1 MEIKVHARNLNLTPR
16 LEEYIDK
23 KVERL
28 DRYLSNITEANLEL
42 RKEGRT
48 EQPIAQLTIRN
59 KRGMIFRV
67 EDKKQQD
74 IFAAVDMVID
84 KMYRQLQRYKTKVQ
98 SKKGSDRWTDIELE
112 DLGLAI
118 DRSPDDVQDDSS
130 DDVAEEKQVVR
141 RKNVLLSP
149 MHEEEAVEQLE
160 LLGHDFFLFL
170 NGDTGTINVLY
181 KRQDGNYGLL
191 VAEAD

>member
-1 MEIKVHARNLNLTPR
+1 MEIKVHTRNLHLTPR
-16 LEEYIDK
+16 LEDYIDK

-74 IFAAVDMVID
+74 IFAAIDIVVD
-84 KMYRQLQRYKTKVQ
+84 KMYRQLERYKSKNRR
-98 SKKGSDRWTDIELE
+98 KKGGDRWIDVDVE
-112 DLGLAI
+112 DLGL
-118 DRSPDDVQDDSS
+118 P
-130 DDVAEEKQVVR
+130 VAETEIEEAINFEEDDIKIVR
-141 RKNVLLSP
+141 RKEILLNP
-149 MHEEEAVEQLE
+149 MHEDEAIDQIE
-160 LLGHDFFLFL
+160 LLGHDFFVFL
-170 NGDTGTINVLY
+170 NDETGMVNILY

-191 VAEAD
+191 ATNPS